1 MDQIEVFSNRTLL
14 NCKGDRWQTL
24 PTDHKGQQLLQQSLV
39 YADERK
45 RKCTL
50 DTGAQKEGTED
61 LSFAAMGQEAG
72 KPTWPKPAGG
82 YQTITGRRYGRR
94 HAYVSFRPSLTNL
107 ERNSS
112 QHGECEGLEL
122 DDVQQENSLCS
133 SPLAQGC
140 SALADVPLSATVGSE
155 RPLVQAELSQA
166 PKTDTASC
174 SPGYYGLGDNSIL
187 NSSVSSDDIL
197 DSCVEYSSTEHNNM
211 SGQNGI
217 TFVNI
222 DSYEPDSSD
231 GEEEGGQP
239 NLSLGK
245 EEAGIFQETL
255 ESVLSELE
263 KEVDSFSDLQSHLS
277 KFTHNASS
285 NSFEDL
291 RSVPFQRHSS
301 TEPDTI
307 HQTKTLVKTPSEDDL
322 LIKNNIST
330 ICDLEQ
336 QKNAADP
343 TIKTPVGIYNDSST
357 NNGKVDQGNSSE
369 LVVRPKVRKQN
380 SVNHLE
386 KKQSLT
392 TEEDEKN
399 SARRRS
405 ENVDVQQ
412 HSSERVLKQSKE
424 KINSSMFFDPRDYEG
439 APKKT
444 KGELRKQN
452 ISLLDSKSKVDDKA
466 FWDEFEDCGK
476 NLSSSNKDEDSSEC
490 SDGEWSASL
499 LSYFS
504 VTVKDQ
510 SSSDESWETLPGK
523 EEQEPEVQSDSSGVE
538 EEHNE
543 FGFQAG
549 EQTSLEDGEIPWLQY
564 HEELESSSD
573 EENDQVSHFVH
584 PGFFMLDGNNN
595 LEDDSSMSE
604 DLDVEWRL
612 LDEFGDGLGVAQ
624 AISYVDPQFLTYM
637 ALEERLAQAMETAL
651 AHLESLAIDV
661 EQAHPPASK
670 ESIDCLPQIIITE
683 DHSAVGQEQC
693 CAICCNE
700 YIKEEIVTELPCHH
714 FFHKSCITLWLQ
726 KSGTCPV
733 CRHVLAPVLPEMATP
748 TVTLLPDHDSTPSV
762 HSTSTQ

>member
-1 MDQIEVFSNRTLL
+1 MDQIEVFSNKILL
-14 NCKGDRWQTL
+14 NCT
-24 PTDHKGQQLLQQSLV
+24 
-39 YADERK
+39 
-45 RKCTL
+45 
-50 DTGAQKEGTED
+50 
-61 LSFAAMGQEAG
+61 MGQEAG

-112 QHGECEGLEL
+112 QHDGECEGLEL
-122 DDVQQENSLCS
+122 DDVQKENSLY
-133 SPLAQGC
+133 
-140 SALADVPLSATVGSE
+140 VPLSATVGSE
-155 RPLVQAELSQA
+155 GPLVQPELSQA
-166 PKTDTASC
+166 LKTDTASC
-174 SPGYYGLGDNSIL
+174 LPGSYCLGDNSAV
-187 NSSVSSDDIL
+187 STSVNSDDTF
-197 DSCVEYSSTEHNNM
+197 DNCAEYTSAEHNNM
-211 SGQNGI
+211 NGQNGI
-217 TFVNI
+217 AFVNI

-231 GEEEGGQP
+231 GEEEGGQT

-263 KEVDSFSDLQSHLS
+263 KEVDSLSDLQSHLS
-277 KFTHNASS
+277 ELTHNASS

-291 RSVPFQRHSS
+291 RPVPFKRLSS
-301 TEPDTI
+301 IEFDNT
-307 HQTKTLVKTPSEDDL
+307 HQTKTLLKTPSEDNS
-322 LIKNNIST
+322 LIKNNFST

-336 QKNAADP
+336 QKNTAEP
-343 TIKTPVGIYNDSST
+343 TVRTPVGIYNDLST
-357 NNGKVDQGNSSE
+357 NHGKVDQGNSSE
-369 LVVRPKVRKQN
+369 LVVRPKIRKQN
-380 SVNHLE
+380 SVSHLD
-386 KKQSLT
+386 KKQPFT
-392 TEEDEKN
+392 NDEEEK
-399 SARRRS
+399 SSSRRWN

-412 HSSERVLKQSKE
+412 HSTERVLKHNKE
-424 KINSSMFFDPRDYEG
+424 KINSSMFFDPRDYETVQ
-439 APKKT
+439 KKT
-444 KGELRKQN
+444 KSELRKQN
-452 ISLLDSKSKVDDKA
+452 ITPQDNKSKVDDNA
-466 FWDEFEDCGK
+466 FWDEFEDCGR

-490 SDGEWSASL
+490 SDGEWSAFL
-499 LSYFS
+499 PSYFA
-504 VTVKDQ
+504 VAMKDQ

-543 FGFQAG
+543 FGFQSG

-564 HEELESSSD
+564 PEEIESSSD

-683 DHSAVGQEQC
+683 DHNAVGQEQC
-693 CAICCNE
+693 CAICCSE

-714 FFHKSCITLWLQ
+714 FFHKPCITLWLQ

-733 CRHVLAPVLPEMATP
+733 CRHVLAPVLPETATP
-748 TVTLLPDHDSTPSV
+748 TVTFLPDHDSTPSV
-762 HSTSTQ
+762 HSTSGTQ

>member
-1 MDQIEVFSNRTLL
+1 MDQIEIFSNKTLL
-14 NCKGDRWQTL
+14 NCT
-24 PTDHKGQQLLQQSLV
+24 
-39 YADERK
+39 
-45 RKCTL
+45 
-50 DTGAQKEGTED
+50 
-61 LSFAAMGQEAG
+61 MGQEAG

-112 QHGECEGLEL
+112 HHDGECEGLEL
-122 DDVQQENSLCS
+122 DDVQKENSLCS
-133 SPLAQGC
+133 SPLAQVC
-140 SALADVPLSATVGSE
+140 SALADIPLSATVGSE
-155 RPLVQAELSQA
+155 GPLAQAELSQSL
-166 PKTDTASC
+166 KTDTTSC
-174 SPGYYGLGDNSIL
+174 SPGSYNLGDNSAVGSDV
-187 NSSVSSDDIL
+187 NSDDIL
-197 DSCVEYSSTEHNNM
+197 DDCTHYDSAEHSNM
-211 SGQNGI
+211 IGQNGI
-217 TFVNI
+217 AFVNI

-231 GEEEGGQP
+231 GEEEGGQTD
-239 NLSLGK
+239 LSLAK

-277 KFTHNASS
+277 KFSHNASS

-291 RSVPFQRHSS
+291 RPVPFKRHSS
-301 TEPDTI
+301 TESDTA
-307 HQTKTLVKTPSEDDL
+307 HQTKALLKAPGEDDS
-322 LIKNNIST
+322 LIKNNFST

-336 QKNAADP
+336 QKNTADP
-343 TIKTPVGIYNDSST
+343 TIRTPVGFYNDLST
-357 NNGKVDQGNSSE
+357 NHGKVDQGNSSE

-380 SVNHLE
+380 SVNHLD
-386 KKQSLT
+386 KKQSLPND
-392 TEEDEKN
+392 EEEK
-399 SARRRS
+399 SSTRRWS

-412 HSSERVLKQSKE
+412 HSTERVLKHNKE

-439 APKKT
+439 VQKKT
-444 KGELRKQN
+444 KSELRKQN
-452 ISLLDSKSKVDDKA
+452 ITLQDSKSKVDDNA
-466 FWDEFEDCGK
+466 FWDEFEDCRR

-499 LSYFS
+499 PSYFA
-504 VTVKDQ
+504 VTTKDQ

-543 FGFQAG
+543 FGFQTG
-549 EQTSLEDGEIPWLQY
+549 EQASLEDGEIPWLQY
-564 HEELESSSD
+564 HEEIESSSD

-683 DHSAVGQEQC
+683 DHNAVGQEQC
-693 CAICCNE
+693 CAICCSE

-714 FFHKSCITLWLQ
+714 FFHKPCITLWLQ

-733 CRHVLAPVLPEMATP
+733 CRHVLAPVLPETATP
-748 TVTLLPDHDSTPSV
+748 TVTFLPDHDSTPSV
-762 HSTSTQ
+762 RSTSGTQ

>member
-1 MDQIEVFSNRTLL
+1 
-14 NCKGDRWQTL
+14 
-24 PTDHKGQQLLQQSLV
+24 
-39 YADERK
+39 
-45 RKCTL
+45 
-50 DTGAQKEGTED
+50 
-61 LSFAAMGQEAG
+61 MGQEAG

-112 QHGECEGLEL
+112 QHDGECEGLEL
-122 DDVQQENSLCS
+122 DDVQKENSLCT
-133 SPLAQGC
+133 SPLAQVC
-140 SALADVPLSATVGSE
+140 SALADVPLSATNGSE
-155 RPLVQAELSQA
+155 GPLVQAEF
-166 PKTDTASC
+166 KTDTTLC
-174 SPGYYGLGDNSIL
+174 SPGSYSLRGNSVV
-187 NSSVSSDDIL
+187 SSNVSSDDIL
-197 DSCVEYSSTEHNNM
+197 DNCAECTSAKHNNM
-211 SGQNGI
+211 NGQNGI
-217 TFVNI
+217 AFVNI

-239 NLSLGK
+239 NLSLAK
-245 EEAGIFQETL
+245 QEAGIFQETL

-291 RSVPFQRHSS
+291 RPVPFKRRSS
-301 TEPDTI
+301 TESDTT
-307 HQTKTLVKTPSEDDL
+307 HQTKTLLKTPSEDDL
-322 LIKNNIST
+322 LIKNNFST

-336 QKNAADP
+336 QKNVADP
-343 TIKTPVGIYNDSST
+343 TIRTPVGICNDLST
-357 NNGKVDQGNSSE
+357 NHGKVDQGNSSE

-380 SVNHLE
+380 AVNHLE
-386 KKQSLT
+386 KKQSVT
-392 TEEDEKN
+392 NDEDEKS
-399 SARRRS
+399 SARRWS
-405 ENVDVQQ
+405 ENADVQQ
-412 HSSERVLKQSKE
+412 RSTERVLKQSKE

-439 APKKT
+439 AQKKT
-444 KGELRKQN
+444 KSELRKQN
-452 ISLLDSKSKVDDKA
+452 ITLQDSISKVDDNA
-466 FWDEFEDCGK
+466 FWDDFEDCGK

-499 LSYFS
+499 PSYFA

-549 EQTSLEDGEIPWLQY
+549 EPTSLEDGEIPWLQY
-564 HEELESSSD
+564 HEEIESSSD

-637 ALEERLAQAMETAL
+637 ALEERLAQAME
-651 AHLESLAIDV
+651 EV
-661 EQAHPPASK
+661 EERHMYQ
-670 ESIDCLPQIIITE
+670 EECVLQLQIP
-683 DHSAVGQEQC
+683 
-693 CAICCNE
+693 
-700 YIKEEIVTELPCHH
+700 EE
-714 FFHKSCITLWLQ
+714 K
-726 KSGTCPV
+726 
-733 CRHVLAPVLPEMATP
+733 
-748 TVTLLPDHDSTPSV
+748 
-762 HSTSTQ
+762 